1 VALPELTLVE
11 TALLAIA
18 VAPTDAALG
27 AVVVSDERVPSRIRQ
42 GLNVESGLNDGL
54 CVPLLLVALAFV
66 SAEGGGEAAPIQ
78 LVLEEIV
85 FGVIGGLVAGGLGA
99 LALRWAR
106 RRQWVASVWA
116 PVAPLMIVGVAYGL
130 ATVLHGSG
138 LIATFI
144 AGLAFGMILS
154 RADEETAGMAETLG
168 NAMSAFTFL
177 IFGATVVP
185 VTLAGLTWGP
195 IVFAV
200 LALTVVRIVPVAI
213 ALLGLG
219 ARLPTVGF
227 LAWFGPRGL
236 ASIVFAVLILQAG
249 PIPHL
254 DLILATITITIVIS
268 VYAHG
273 VTALPLTNRYVA
285 WAAAHPRHALHAAG
299 DT

>member
-1 VALPELTLVE
+1 
-11 TALLAIA
+11 
-18 VAPTDAALG
+18 
-27 AVVVSDERVPSRIRQ
+27 
-42 GLNVESGLNDGL
+42 
-54 CVPLLLVALAFV
+54 
-66 SAEGGGEAAPIQ
+66 
-78 LVLEEIV
+78 
-85 FGVIGGLVAGGLGA
+85 
-99 LALRWAR
+99 
-106 RRQWVASVWA
+106 
-116 PVAPLMIVGVAYGL
+116 
-130 ATVLHGSG
+130 
-138 LIATFI
+138 
-144 AGLAFGMILS
+144 MILS